1 MLKNINICRII
12 VSFILLITTSFFLH
26 SERYDTNYYKNLFD
40 KMFTNEDELK
50 EMAKDPQGYIDNLL
64 EKALNKKIELYKK
77 YNVIEIDT
85 LEDEYQNT
93 AEGYGDLE
101 DVKKFVQKYDING
114 VYDGYTLLYTYSK
127 YNGNP
132 DIIEF

>member
-26 SERYDTNYYKNLFD
+26 SERYNTNYYKNLFD

-93 AEGYGDLE
+93 AEGYGDL
-101 DVKKFVQKYDING
+101 
-114 VYDGYTLLYTYSK
+114 
-127 YNGNP
+127 
-132 DIIEF
+132 